1 MRDEGRGGEGG
12 GERAGDA
19 SNFWDE
25 ALFQVVISSLISLS
39 LPTAPSC
46 PHHFHYV
53 WAAGT
58 FPLPASFGG
67 RHCMYPQNC
76 LMAILH
82 LLL

>member
-67 RHCMYPQNC
+67 RHCMYPLSC